1 MCLSKIFSPV
11 DQSLKV
17 LVEVMT
23 RLAGQEV
30 VKGTRKRGRSKEC
43 GTDEEAHFVI
53 RINGRVT
60 QVPSAAPS
68 LNLRQLLGQAGVLL
82 QDITDEE
89 TPILLLP
96 CPNTGNVTVHPNHNY
111 RLVKFVGEHMCLA
124 GAMSHANNN
133 SKTDHVAIAAK
144 DGEAEKKS
152 PLRSDIWAMAELWA
166 VIAFMQEHRASCV
179 QDFLSLPVERMATYY
194 SRGVLNLRRQC
205 FSGVESES
213 SDEEVEESEVCYE
226 GKEDEED

>member
-60 QVPSAAPS
+60 QVSSAAPS

-111 RLVKFVGEHMCLA
+111 RLVKFVGEHLCPAGDFFPANDHEIDAITFAAEGNKLHKKRVFQSKKLA
-124 GAMSHANNN
+124 ESTLGSLMVFLQSNKISYA
-133 SKTDHVAIAAK
+133 
-144 DGEAEKKS
+144 
-152 PLRSDIWAMAELWA
+152 R
-166 VIAFMQEHRASCV
+166 
-179 QDFLSLPVERMATYY
+179 DFLMLKPEEVEIYKGKATAAMM
-194 SRGVLNLRRQC
+194 RHC
-205 FSGVESES
+205 IKGVELES